1 MYTLITITI
10 TIILDGIILDGTI
23 GDLIIGVIEIDGV
36 GAMEWAGTMV
46 GVGTTDLIIGAI
58 ILIGILT
65 IIT

>member
-1 MYTLITITI
+1 MVLTGV
-10 TIILDGIILDGTI
+10 ILDGITLDGTI

-46 GVGTTDLIIGAI
+46 GVGITDLITGAI
-58 ILIGILT
+58 ILFGILT